1 MSFGGGFGKDS
12 GPAAPRNQTPFGNFP
27 RPPSPAQ
34 SLTRSPGEPEAFK
47 KINSRPSAF
56 EGRRLVTS
64 PSQPSAGFSRPSQS
78 PHTWSNGQKFSYKDY
93 DAPVDES
100 LPIVVPFVPSS
111 TFTPSVP
118 AKGSQFQDTRITRS
132 PNLVAF
138 DEEILRR
145 SIDVRGSR
153 AGFLPKSQSD
163 LYLQQMQSP
172 PLPVLRNP
180 YAEGS
185 GPPFSDVQL
194 SALSSNTW
202 GDQSKSSGDLTSP
215 LTQPV
220 ISSVSANVTY
230 DSRRKSPNKHVDSQ
244 VSKRSRSPNFSTSNG
259 GSLEDSSHPLPNSRR
274 PSTSPPKPRLS
285 AQYVPSGSQSRQESP
300 TSGHL
305 IKPEVVADKPMTLP
319 AAKKTKLPS
328 SSTLDQIFQ
337 ETFDSPE
344 DEINRELQAK
354 AKRLMRFK
362 DELTQPTENDLVSK
376 NQSFPTKRQHPVV
389 MEKRKLNGEDAVN
402 MIQDSYNGHLPSDYE
417 GLDSSGIITGLC
429 LDMCPESERA
439 ERERKGDLDQYER
452 LDGDRNQSSISLAV
466 KKYNR
471 TAEREAGMIRPM
483 PILQRTMNYLLN
495 LLNQPYDDRFL
506 GLYNFLWDRMRAI
519 RMDLRMQ
526 HIFSLGAI
534 KMLEQMIRLHVIAM
548 HELCEYNKGEGF
560 SEGFD
565 AHLNIE
571 QMNKTSVELFQL
583 YDDHRKKGTNVA
595 TEKEF
600 RGYYALLKLDKHPGY
615 KVEPAE
621 LSLDLAKMTPDMRQ
635 TPDVIFARDVARAC
649 RTGNFIAFFKL
660 ARKASYLQACLMHAH
675 FAKLRTQALAALH
688 SGLQNNQGIPI
699 DHVSAWLGMEEEDIE
714 DLLEY
719 YGFSIKEF
727 EVPYMVKDG
736 PFLSVDSDYPVKRSQ
751 LVNKKKSSSIV
762 EDVSCPCLAKSS
774 SLKEAGVLELN
785 KVVEQKPIPI
795 QSQSI
800 EIDNTNQAI
809 DEEMLDYASSPKD
822 DIKVT
827 PTPRTTVKRKPY
839 EDQLS
844 PANPSLW
851 DSSVFHSPRSQQNSI
866 GSIQKSKFD
875 THFRNP
881 LSSDILVESRASTL
895 HIMPKTVEKANFMLA
910 PSDFIVQ
917 NSVAK
922 QPIIEQVGEEEQ
934 VGVNKEEMTEE
945 VSTVN
950 YDDEVSEAKL
960 KLTLRIWKRLSLK
973 KRELREQKQLA
984 ANAALM
990 SLSLGPPIWHPE
1002 IQSRSPGDFNIDR
1015 VMSKRHEIREK
1026 SWSRLNVSEV
1036 VAAELSG
1043 KNPDSKCLCWKI
1055 LLLAEHSSYGENWG
1069 NEFSD
1074 LAAVPWLVSKL
1085 LPPTYDDDYTADLP
1099 FSSPNMSIWKKWFTN
1114 ESGNEEICCL
1124 TIIKNAK
1131 LENQNEELAGASAIV
1146 FLVSELIPWEL
1157 QRQWLHNVLMALPSG
1172 TSLPLLILTGSCGD
1186 TLDTSSIIKELRLRD
1201 IDPSRISNFSVAYL
1215 KSQQMGEIDGFFS
1228 DELLREGLQWLASE
1242 SPSQPV
1248 LRCMKTRELVL
1259 SHLTSSLEVLD
1270 DMDGHEVGPND
1281 CISAFNDALDQTLRK
1296 VAAAVHANPASWPCP
1311 EISLLEES
1319 GVEYKAILQ
1328 YLPSIGWSSATRVEP
1343 LMRALS
1349 DSKLPPFED
1358 HMFWWCTSSR
1368 NGNNIENQRLQLES
1382 CLIKYLSETSHM
1394 MGLPLASKEAGVM
1407 LQKFA
1412 QLKLDNSAYCIIPN
1426 WAMIFQRVFHWRLMD
1441 LSNDA
1446 ISSAYILVQDDI
1458 SLLTSG
1464 LHDRAEG
1471 STPLPYLVR
1480 PSLDEMVAIGCDSST
1495 EEIHRFDH
1503 GALQSRPAACY
1514 SDGHEVPKMT
1524 INDNMEDDRGNAEQI
1539 DISIAK
1545 QYHKANE
1552 LKNGCG
1558 SALAAKATDEADK
1571 LGELLDKCNIL
1582 QSMIQEKLSIYF

>member
-1 MSFGGGFGKDS
+1 MSFSGGFGKDS

-34 SLTRSPGEPEAFK
+34 PFTRSLGEPEAFK

-56 EGRRLVTS
+56 ESRGLVMS
-64 PSQPSAGFSRPSQS
+64 PPQPSAGFSRPSQS
-78 PHTWSNGQKFSYKDY
+78 PRTWSNGQKFSYKDY
-93 DAPVDES
+93 DAPIDES
-100 LPIVVPFVPSS
+100 PSTVVPFVPST

-132 PNLVAF
+132 PASVAF

-153 AGFLPKSQSD
+153 AGFLPKSQS
-163 LYLQQMQSP
+163 YLVPHQMQSP
-172 PLPVLRNP
+172 PLPLQRNS
-180 YAEGS
+180 YAEGA
-185 GPPFSDVQL
+185 GPSFSEVQV
-194 SALSSNTW
+194 SASSCNLW
-202 GDQSKSSGDLTSP
+202 VDQSKSSGDLTSP

-220 ISSVSANVTY
+220 ISSVSANFTY
-230 DSRRKSPNKHVDSQ
+230 DSKRKSPNKLVDSQ
-244 VSKRSRSPNFSTSNG
+244 VSKRSRSPNFSSGNG
-259 GSLEDSSHPLPNSRR
+259 GPLEDSSQPLQNSRR
-274 PSTSPPKPRLS
+274 PSTSPPKQRLS
-285 AQYVPSGSQSRQESP
+285 AQYVPSGSQTHQQSP

-305 IKPEVVADKPMTLP
+305 NKPEVVANKPMTLP

-328 SSTLDQIFQ
+328 SSTLDQAVQ
-337 ETFDSPE
+337 ETLDSPE

-362 DELTQPTENDLVSK
+362 DELTQPTENDLISK
-376 NQSFPTKRQHPVV
+376 NQSFPAKRQHPVV
-389 MEKRKLNGEDAVN
+389 REKQKSDGEDAAD
-402 MIQDSYNGHLPSDYE
+402 MIQDSYNGHLPSDHE

-452 LDGDRNQSSISLAV
+452 LDGDRNQTSISLAV

-471 TAEREAGMIRPM
+471 AAEREAGMIRPM

-495 LLNQPYDDRFL
+495 LLNHPYDDRFL

-526 HIFSLGAI
+526 HIFSLGAV

-621 LSLDLAKMTPDMRQ
+621 LSLDLAKMTPDIRQ
-635 TPDVIFARDVARAC
+635 TPEVIFARDVARAC

-699 DHVSAWLGMEEEDIE
+699 YHVSTWLGMEEEDIE

-719 YGFSIKEF
+719 CGFSVKEF

-736 PFLSVDSDYPVKRSQ
+736 PFLNADSDYPVKRSQ

-762 EDVSCPCLAKSS
+762 EDVSYPCVAKSS
-774 SLKEAGVLELN
+774 SLEEARVLELN
-785 KVVEQKPIPI
+785 KGVEQKPIPF

-800 EIDNTNQAI
+800 EIDNTIEAI
-809 DEEMLDYASSPKD
+809 DEEMIDYASSPKD
-822 DIKVT
+822 DIKRA
-827 PTPRTTVKRKPY
+827 PSPRTTVKQKPY
-839 EDQLS
+839 ENQLS
-844 PANPSLW
+844 PANPLLS
-851 DSSVFHSPRSQQNSI
+851 DSSSFYSPRSPQNRF

-881 LSSDILVESRASTL
+881 LSSDIQFESRASTF
-895 HIMPKTVEKANFMLA
+895 HSMPKTEEKANFMVP
-910 PSDFIVQ
+910 PSDVVVQ
-917 NSVAK
+917 NSVAE
-922 QPIIEQVGEEEQ
+922 QPTIEQLGEEEQ
-934 VGVNKEEMTEE
+934 VGINKEEISEE
-945 VSTVN
+945 VATVN

-960 KLTLRIWKRLSLK
+960 KLVLRIWKRLSLK

-990 SLSLGPPIWHPE
+990 SLSLGPPIWRPE

-1015 VMSKRHEIREK
+1015 VMSKRHEIQEK

-1036 VAAELSG
+1036 VAAELSV

-1055 LLLAEHSSYGENWG
+1055 LLLADHSSYGENWG
-1069 NEFSD
+1069 KKEYFD
-1074 LAAVPWLVSKL
+1074 LAAVPWLLSKL
-1085 LPPTYDDDYTADLP
+1085 LPPRYDNGYTADLP
-1099 FSSPNMSIWKKWFTN
+1099 FSSPNTSIWKKWFPR
-1114 ESGNEEICCL
+1114 ESGNEAICCL
-1124 TIIKNAK
+1124 TVVKNAK
-1131 LENQNEELAGASAIV
+1131 FENLNEELAGASAIV
-1146 FLVSELIPWEL
+1146 FLVSECIPWEL
-1157 QRQWLHNVLMALPSG
+1157 QRQWVHNALMALPSG
-1172 TSLPLLILTGSCGD
+1172 TSLPLLILSGSCRD
-1186 TLDTSSIIKELRLRD
+1186 TLDTSSVIRELRLHD
-1201 IDPSRISNFSVAYL
+1201 IDQSRISNFSVVYL
-1215 KSQQMGEIDGFFS
+1215 KNQQMDQIDGFFS
-1228 DELLREGLQWLASE
+1228 DEQLREGLQWLASE

-1248 LRCMKTRELVL
+1248 VCCRKTRELVL

-1281 CISAFNDALDQTLRK
+1281 CISAFNEALDQTLRK
-1296 VAAAVHANPASWPCP
+1296 VASAVHANPASWPCP

-1328 YLPSIGWSSATRVEP
+1328 YLPSSGWSSAARVEP
-1343 LMRALS
+1343 LMCALS

-1358 HMFWWCTSSR
+1358 HTSYS
-1368 NGNNIENQRLQLES
+1368 NGNNIENQKLQLEN
-1382 CLIKYLSETSHM
+1382 CLIKYLSETTRM
-1394 MGLPLASKEAGVM
+1394 MGLPLASKEAGIM

-1446 ISSAYILVQDDI
+1446 ISSAYILVRDDI

-1464 LHDRAEG
+1464 FHDRTDG
-1471 STPLPYLVR
+1471 CMPLPYLVG
-1480 PSLDEMVAIGCDSST
+1480 PSLDEMVAIGCDYST
-1495 EEIHRFDH
+1495 EEMHRFDH
-1503 GALQSRPAACY
+1503 GASQPCSAVCH
-1514 SDGHEVPKMT
+1514 SDGHEVSKMT
-1524 INDNMEDDRGNAEQI
+1524 DNDNMEAGRVNVVQS
-1539 DISIAK
+1539 DISLGK
-1545 QYHKANE
+1545 QYHEVNE
-1552 LKNGCG
+1552 LKNGSG
-1558 SALAAKATDEADK
+1558 SSLAAKATDEADK
-1571 LGELLDKCNIL
+1571 LSELLDKCNIL